1 MKNISI
7 YILFF
12 FLSLPVLAQK
22 EGNSGYDKEKFES
35 AKVAFITQR
44 LDLTPEQA
52 EKFWPLYN
60 QHREHKRNLIKR
72 LHELG
77 KRDVEGISNEKALE
91 LIEQKFDME
100 QEILHLEKAFHKE
113 IIKVIS
119 PIQAVQLGEVNKD
132 FTRHIYHMQK
142 RRKDPGK

>member
-1 MKNISI
+1 MKNISL
-7 YILFF
+7 YILSF
-12 FLSLPVLAQK
+12 FLSLPMMAQQQ
-22 EGNSGYDKEKFES
+22 GDTGYDKEKLES

-60 QHREHKRNLIKR
+60 QHREDKRNLMKS
-72 LHELG
+72 LHVLG
-77 KRDVEGISNEKALE
+77 KMDVEGISNEKALE
-91 LIEQKFDME
+91 LIEQKFDIE
-100 QEILHLEKAFHKE
+100 QEILDLEKAFHKE

-119 PIQAVQLGEVNKD
+119 PVQAVQLGEVNKD

-142 RRKDPGK
+142 RKKDPEK